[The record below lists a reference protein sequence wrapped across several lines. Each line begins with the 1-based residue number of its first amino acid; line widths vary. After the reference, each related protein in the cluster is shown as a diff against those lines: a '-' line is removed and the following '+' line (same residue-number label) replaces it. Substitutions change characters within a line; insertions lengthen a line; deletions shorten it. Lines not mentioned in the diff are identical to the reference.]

1 MEQSDFTGKIRRLEA
16 NIGGVIKGKPEII
29 KTAIV
34 ALLSRSHMLIEDVP
48 GVGKTTL
55 AHALA
60 RSTDLSFKR
69 IQFTSDLLP
78 SDILGVSVL
87 EQSTGNFIF
96 KPGPIFANIVLA
108 DEINRATPK
117 TQSALLEAMNEAKVT
132 MDGTVRDLPKPFMV
146 IATQNPFEYKGTFPL
161 PENQLDRFAMRI
173 GIGYPDRESERRILS
188 TSSAANSWE
197 SINPVISKEEVV
209 SLQELSEKVRTDD
222 SILDYILAIVTETRN
237 PGMFELGVSPRGA
250 LALKSASQSH
260 ALTEGRTYC
269 TPEDVKTMAVPVLAH
284 RVIIRN
290 ERSMGTGGEEE
301 AIEEAL
307 RKVKVPI

>member
-16 NIGGVIKGKPEII
+16 NIGSVIKGKPEII

-222 SILDYILAIVTETRN
+222 SILDYILAIVTETRK
-237 PGMFELGVSPRGA
+237 PEMFELGVSPRGA

-290 ERSMGTGGEEE
+290 ERNMGTGGEEE
-301 AIEEAL
+301 AIEDVL

>member
-1 MEQSDFTGKIRRLEA
+1 MEPSELTGKIRSLEV
-16 NIGGVIKGKPEII
+16 NISGVIKGKPEIV

-60 RSTDLSFKR
+60 RSTALSFKR

-87 EQSTGNFIF
+87 DQSTGDFIF
-96 KPGPIFANIVLA
+96 KPGPIFANVVLA

-117 TQSALLEAMNEAKVT
+117 TQSALLEAMNEAKAT
-132 MDGTVRDLPKPFMV
+132 IDGTAHDIPKPFMV

-161 PENQLDRFAMRI
+161 PENQLDRFAIRI
-173 GIGYPDRESERRILS
+173 SIGYPDRESEREILS
-188 TSSAANSWE
+188 TSSPVSSWDG
-197 SINPVISKEEVV
+197 INPVISSEEVV
-209 SLQELSEKVRTDD
+209 MLQKFSERVRVDD
-222 SILDYILAIVTETRN
+222 SILDYILAIITETRN

-250 LALKSASQSH
+250 IALKSAAQ
-260 ALTEGRTYC
+260 ALALIGGRTYC
-269 TPEDVKTMAVPVLAH
+269 IPEDVKKMAVPVLAH
-284 RVIIRN
+284 RVVVRS
-290 ERSMGTGGEEE
+290 ERRLGRGGEEE
-301 AIEEAL
+301 AIKVVLES
-307 RKVKVPI
+307 VKVPI

>member
-1 MEQSDFTGKIRRLEA
+1 MEPSELTGRIRSLEV
-16 NIGGVIKGKPEII
+16 NISGVIKGKPEIV
-29 KTAIV
+29 KTAIA

-60 RSTDLSFKR
+60 RSTALSFKR

-87 EQSTGNFIF
+87 DQSTGDFVF
-96 KPGPIFANIVLA
+96 KPGPIFANVVLA

-132 MDGTVRDLPKPFMV
+132 IDGNAHDLPKPFMV

-161 PENQLDRFAMRI
+161 PENQLDRFAIRLS
-173 GIGYPDRESERRILS
+173 IGYPDRESEREVLS
-188 TSSAANSWE
+188 TSSPVNSWDE
-197 SINPVISKEEVV
+197 IKPVISSEEVV
-209 SLQELSEKVRTDD
+209 MLQKLSEGVRVDD
-222 SILDYILAIVTETRN
+222 SVLDYILAIITETRN

-250 LALKSASQSH
+250 IALKSAAQ
-260 ALTEGRTYC
+260 ALALIGGRTYC
-269 TPEDVKTMAVPVLAH
+269 IPEDVKKMAVPVLAH
-284 RVIIRN
+284 RVVVRS
-290 ERSMGTGGEEE
+290 ERRLGRGGEEE
-301 AIEEAL
+301 AIKEVLE
-307 RKVKVPI
+307 RVKVPI

>member
-1 MEQSDFTGKIRRLEA
+1 MEPSEFTGKIRSLEV
-16 NIGGVIKGKPEII
+16 NISSVIKGKPETI

-48 GVGKTTL
+48 GVVKTTL

-96 KPGPIFANIVLA
+96 KPGPIFANVVLA

-117 TQSALLEAMNEAKVT
+117 TQSALLEAMNEAKAT
-132 MDGTVRDLPKPFMV
+132 IDGTSHDIPKPFMV

-161 PENQLDRFAMRI
+161 PENQLDRFAIRI
-173 GIGYPDRESERRILS
+173 SMGYPDRESEKRILS
-188 TSSAANSWE
+188 RSGPVNSWD
-197 SINPVISKEEVV
+197 SISPVISKEEVV
-209 SLQELSEKVRTDD
+209 LLQKLSEKVRTDD

-237 PGMFELGVSPRGA
+237 PGVFELGVSPRGA
-250 LALKSASQSH
+250 LALKSAAQSH
-260 ALTEGRTYC
+260 ALTEGRTP
-269 TPEDVKTMAVPVLAH
+269 TVPLKT
-284 RVIIRN
+284 
-290 ERSMGTGGEEE
+290 
-301 AIEEAL
+301 
-307 RKVKVPI
+307 